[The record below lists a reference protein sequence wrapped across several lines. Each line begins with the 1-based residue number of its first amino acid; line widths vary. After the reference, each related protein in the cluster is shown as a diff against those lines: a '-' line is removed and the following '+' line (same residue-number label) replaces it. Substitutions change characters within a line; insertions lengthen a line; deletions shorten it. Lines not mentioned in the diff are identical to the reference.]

1 MLLERIDGPEDL
13 KQVARADLPLL
24 ADELRARIVEVCARN
39 GGHVAPS
46 LGVVELTLALH
57 YVFSSPDDKIVWDVG
72 HQAYAHK
79 LLTGRNARFDTLRQQ
94 GGIAGFPERAE
105 SPHDHFGT
113 AHASTAISAALGM
126 AVARDLAG
134 RDEKVVAVVGD
145 GALTGGLAYE
155 AINNAGHSKT
165 NFIVVLNDNEFSI
178 APNVGAMSTYLSML
192 RAHPLVVHT
201 ADLTK
206 RVLRRLP
213 FGAVATKA
221 IRSAETAGRK
231 QFSPLPKASV
241 VFEEMGFT
249 YIGPCNGHD
258 VNFLIDALRTCA
270 KVEGP
275 VLLHVLTVKGKG
287 YEPAQGDARTFH
299 GVAAFDPVT
308 GEFAKKSGATFA
320 SAFANEATQMAA
332 HDPRIIAIT
341 AAMPDGTGLK
351 EFAKAFPARCF
362 DVGIAEA
369 HATCFAAG
377 SAAAGMRP
385 LVAIYSTFL
394 QRAYDQI
401 VHDVC
406 VQSLPVTFCIDRAG
420 LVGDDGKT
428 HQGAYDIAYLR
439 TLPNV
444 VIMAP
449 SMEEELRMM
458 LRYGHALH
466 DEATGDGARHV
477 GPVAIRYPR
486 GSSARIADRPAPE
499 PIAFGK
505 AQVLRTAIDRGM
517 QDGPGM
523 PSAARRLDP
532 SFARNT
538 TTDPSFAR
546 NTTTDPSFARNTTNS
561 RPVAIVAV
569 GICVDAALGAAA
581 ALAADGIETTV
592 VNARFVRPLDVDMLE
607 RMARTHAGI
616 VTVEE
621 HSLAGGFG
629 SAVLEALAERGIA
642 TRVARLGIEDT
653 FVGHAT
659 QAAQRSACG
668 LDETGIA
675 VAVRAMLNLES
686 SSARH
691 TTAELEP
698 SSVRHTTDAV
708 GETAAVEQARP
719 LHTS

>member
-1 MLLERIDGPEDL
+1 MHLDGIAGPEDL
-13 KQVARADLPLL
+13 KKLTRSQLPEL
-24 ADELRARIVEVCARN
+24 AEEVRRRIVDVCAKN

-94 GGIAGFPERAE
+94 DGLAGFPERSE

-113 AHASTAISAALGM
+113 AHASTAISAGLGM
-126 AVARDLAG
+126 VTARDLAG
-134 RDEKVVAVVGD
+134 RDEKIVAVVGD

-155 AINNAGHSKT
+155 ALNNAGQLKT
-165 NFIVVLNDNEFSI
+165 NFIVILNDNEFSI
-178 APNVGAMSTYLSML
+178 APNVGAMSAYLGML

-206 RVLRRLP
+206 RVLRHVP
-213 FGAVATKA
+213 FGAVATRA
-221 IRSAETAGRK
+221 IQSAETAGRK
-231 QFSPLPKASV
+231 TVSPLPKASV

-258 VNFLIDALRTCA
+258 VNFLIDALKACER
-270 KVEGP
+270 VEGP

-287 YEPAQGDARTFH
+287 YDPAQGDARTFH
-299 GVAAFDPVT
+299 GVAAFDAST
-308 GEFAKKSGATFA
+308 GEFAKKSGPTFA
-320 SAFANEATQMAA
+320 SAFAAEASQLAA
-332 HDPRIIAIT
+332 HDPRVIAIT

-377 SAAAGMRP
+377 AASAGMRP

-420 LVGDDGKT
+420 FVGDDGKT

-449 SMEEELRMM
+449 STEEELRAM
-458 LRYGHALH
+458 LRYGHVLH
-466 DEATGDGARHV
+466 DGPAEDGARHE

-486 GSSARIADRPAPE
+486 GASAARADRPAPE
-499 PIAFGK
+499 PLALGK
-505 AQVLRTAIDRGM
+505 AHVLHQG
-517 QDGPGM
+517 
-523 PSAARRLDP
+523 DP
-532 SFARNT
+532 NG
-538 TTDPSFAR
+538 
-546 NTTTDPSFARNTTNS
+546 
-561 RPVAIVAV
+561 VALLAL
-569 GICVDAALGAAA
+569 GICVDAALGAAQT
-581 ALAADGIETTV
+581 LREEGIDVTV
-592 VNARFVRPLDVDMLE
+592 VNARFVRPLDVGCIDALS
-607 RMARTHAGI
+607 RTHRAI
-616 VTVEE
+616 VTIEE

-629 SAVLEALAERGIA
+629 SAVLEALNDLGRS
-642 TRVARLGIEDT
+642 VKVVRLGIPDA

-659 QAAQRSACG
+659 QAAQRSQCG
-668 LDETGIA
+668 LDAAGVDA
-675 VAVRAMLNLES
+675 AVRGIVE
-686 SSARH
+686 
-691 TTAELEP
+691 
-698 SSVRHTTDAV
+698 VRPR
-708 GETAAVEQARP
+708 VEVDGGRP
-719 LHTS
+719 

>member
-1 MLLERIDGPEDL
+1 MHLERIDGPDDL
-13 KQVARADLPLL
+13 KKLTRADLPLL
-24 ADELRARIVEVCARN
+24 AQELRSRIVEVCARN

-46 LGVVELTLALH
+46 LGVVELTIALH

-72 HQAYAHK
+72 HQTYAHK
-79 LLTGRNARFDTLRQQ
+79 MLTGRNGRFDSLRQQ
-94 GGIAGFPERAE
+94 GGIAGFPERGE

-126 AVARDLAG
+126 ATARDLAG
-134 RDEKVVAVVGD
+134 RNERIVAVVGD

-155 AINNAGHSKT
+155 AINNAGQLKT
-165 NFIVVLNDNEFSI
+165 NLIVVLNDNEFSI
-178 APNVGAMSTYLSML
+178 APNVGAMSTYLGML

-213 FGAVATKA
+213 FGQVATKA

-231 QFSPLPKASV
+231 TVSPLPKASV

-270 KVEGP
+270 KVDGP

-320 SAFANEATQMAA
+320 STFANEATQMAA

-351 EFAKAFPARCF
+351 EFAKAYPARFF

-377 SAAAGMRP
+377 ASAAGLRP

-401 VHDVC
+401 VHDVS

-449 SMEEELRMM
+449 STEDELRRM

-466 DEATGDGARHV
+466 DGTTDDGSKHE

-486 GSSARIADRPAPE
+486 GASAQRDDRAEPAPIE
-499 PIAFGK
+499 FGK
-505 AQVLRTAIDRGM
+505 AQVLRTGTGCD
-517 QDGPGM
+517 
-523 PSAARRLDP
+523 
-532 SFARNT
+532 
-538 TTDPSFAR
+538 
-546 NTTTDPSFARNTTNS
+546 
-561 RPVAIVAV
+561 VAILAT
-569 GICVDAALGAAA
+569 GICVEAALGAAET
-581 ALAADGIETTV
+581 LHKEGIDTTV
-592 VNARFVRPLDVDMLE
+592 VNARFIRPLDVELIE
-607 RMARTHAGI
+607 NLAKTHRAL

-629 SAVLEALAERGIA
+629 SAVPEALAERDVT
-642 TRVARLGIEDT
+642 TRVVRLGIPEA

-659 QAAQRSACG
+659 QAAQRKECG
-668 LDETGIA
+668 LDEAGIVKAVIGIA
-675 VAVRAMLNLES
+675 GKREPS
-686 SSARH
+686 FARH
-691 TTAELEP
+691 TT
-698 SSVRHTTDAV
+698 
-708 GETAAVEQARP
+708 
-719 LHTS
+719 

>member
-1 MLLERIDGPEDL
+1 MYLERVSGPDDL
-13 KQVARADLPLL
+13 KHLTRAELPPL
-24 ADELRARIVEVCARN
+24 AEELRRRIIDVCAKN

-46 LGVVELTLALH
+46 LGVVELTIALH
-57 YVFSSPDDKIVWDVG
+57 YVFSSPTDKIVWDVG
-72 HQAYAHK
+72 HQTYAHK
-79 LLTGRNARFDTLRQQ
+79 LLTGRNARFDTLRQAN
-94 GGIAGFPERAE
+94 GLAGFPERGE

-126 AVARDLAG
+126 ALERDLAG
-134 RDEKVVAVVGD
+134 RDDRVIAVVGD

-155 AINNAGHSKT
+155 ALNNAGQLKT
-165 NFIVVLNDNEFSI
+165 NFIVILNDNEFSI
-178 APNVGAMSTYLSML
+178 APNVGAMSAYLGML

-206 RVLRRLP
+206 RVLRHVP
-213 FGAVATKA
+213 FGAAATRA
-221 IRSAETAGRK
+221 IQSAETAARK
-231 QFSPLPKASV
+231 TVSPLPKASV
-241 VFEEMGFT
+241 IFEEMGFT

-270 KVEGP
+270 RVEGP

-308 GEFAKKSGATFA
+308 GEFAKKTGTTFAGTFA
-320 SAFANEATQMAA
+320 SEATQMAA

-351 EFAKAFPARCF
+351 EFAKAYPARFF

-377 SAAAGMRP
+377 AAAAGMRP

-444 VIMAP
+444 IVMAP
-449 SMEEELRMM
+449 STEEELRSM

-466 DEATGDGARHV
+466 DGTTADGVRHE

-486 GSSARIADRPAPE
+486 GASATRDDRPEAE
-499 PIAFGK
+499 PIRFSK
-505 AQVLRTAIDRGM
+505 AQLLHQGD
-517 QDGPGM
+517 PGG
-523 PSAARRLDP
+523 
-532 SFARNT
+532 
-538 TTDPSFAR
+538 
-546 NTTTDPSFARNTTNS
+546 
-561 RPVAIVAV
+561 VAILAIGV
-569 GICVDAALGAAA
+569 CVEA
-581 ALAADGIETTV
+581 ALAAAHALRAEGIDPTV
-592 VNARFVRPLDVDMLE
+592 VNARFVKPLDVELLHE
-607 RMARTHAGI
+607 LSRTHRAL

-629 SAVLEALAERGIA
+629 SAVLEALGDAGTA
-642 TRVARLGIEDT
+642 VRVVRLGIPEA

-659 QAAQRSACG
+659 QVAQRAQCG
-668 LDETGIA
+668 LDEAGISR
-675 VAVRAMLNLES
+675 AVRS
-686 SSARH
+686 I
-691 TTAELEP
+691 
-698 SSVRHTTDAV
+698 V
-708 GETAAVEQARP
+708 GITQARSVP
-719 LHTS
+719 Q

>member
-1 MLLERIDGPEDL
+1 MLLDRIHGPDDL
-13 KQVARADLPLL
+13 KTLSRAELALL
-24 ADELRARIVEVCARN
+24 ADELRSRIVEVCARN

-46 LGVVELTLALH
+46 LGVVELTIALH
-57 YVFSSPDDKIVWDVG
+57 YVFSSPSDKIVWDVG
-72 HQAYAHK
+72 HQSYAHK
-79 LLTGRNARFDTLRQQ
+79 LLTGRNARFDSLRQQ
-94 GGIAGFPERAE
+94 GGIAGFPERGE

-126 AVARDLAG
+126 AVARDLTG

-155 AINNAGHSKT
+155 AINNAGHAKT
-165 NFIVVLNDNEFSI
+165 NFIVVLNDNEYSI

-213 FGAVATKA
+213 FGQAATKA

-231 QFSPLPKASV
+231 TVSPLPKASV

-258 VNFLIDALRTCA
+258 VNFLIDALRACA

-275 VLLHVLTVKGKG
+275 VLLHVLTIKGKG
-287 YEPAQGDARTFH
+287 YEPAQGDARTYH

-351 EFAKAFPARCF
+351 EFAKAHPARFF

-401 VHDVC
+401 VHDVS

-449 SMEEELRMM
+449 STEDELRMM
-458 LRYGHALH
+458 LRYGQALH
-466 DEATGDGARHV
+466 DGATADGVGHE

-486 GSSARIADRPAPE
+486 GASAVRDDRPAPE
-499 PIAFGK
+499 AIAFGK
-505 AQVLRTAIDRGM
+505 AQVVREAHTPHG
-517 QDGPGM
+517 
-523 PSAARRLDP
+523 S
-532 SFARNT
+532 
-538 TTDPSFAR
+538 
-546 NTTTDPSFARNTTNS
+546 
-561 RPVAIVAV
+561 VAIVAT
-569 GICVDAALGAAA
+569 GICVEAALGAAA
-581 ALAADGIETTV
+581 VLSAEGVEATV
-592 VNARFVRPLDVDMLE
+592 VNARFIRPLDVELLE
-607 RMARTHAGI
+607 RIARTHSAI

-629 SAVLEALAERGIA
+629 SAVLEALAARDVT
-642 TRVARLGIEDT
+642 TRIVRLGMPEA
-653 FVGHAT
+653 FVSHAT
-659 QAAQRSACG
+659 QAAQRNACG
-668 LDETGIA
+668 LDEAGIA
-675 VAVRAMLNLES
+675 KAVREIAGSNGEVAPVEMNL
-686 SSARH
+686 
-691 TTAELEP
+691 
-698 SSVRHTTDAV
+698 D
-708 GETAAVEQARP
+708 RP
-719 LHTS
+719 LLL

>member
-1 MLLERIDGPEDL
+1 MYLERVTGPDDL
-13 KQVARADLPLL
+13 KKLTKAELPLL
-24 ADELRARIVEVCARN
+24 AEELRRRIVAVCAKN

-46 LGVVELTLALH
+46 LGVVELTIALH
-57 YVFSSPDDKIVWDVG
+57 YVLSSPEDKIVWDVG
-72 HQAYAHK
+72 HQTYAHK
-79 LLTGRNARFDTLRQQ
+79 LLTGRNERFDTLRQH
-94 GGIAGFPERAE
+94 GGLAGFPERAE
-105 SPHDHFGT
+105 SAHDHFGT

-126 AVARDLAG
+126 ALARDLAG
-134 RDEKVVAVVGD
+134 RTERIVAVVGD

-155 AINNAGHSKT
+155 ALNNAGQLKT
-165 NFIVVLNDNEFSI
+165 NFIVILNDNEFSI
-178 APNVGAMSTYLSML
+178 APNVGAMSAYLGML

-206 RVLRRLP
+206 RVLRHVP
-213 FGAVATKA
+213 FGAAATRA
-221 IRSAETAGRK
+221 IQSAETAARK
-231 QFSPLPKASV
+231 TVSPLPKASV

-258 VNFLIDALRTCA
+258 LNFLIDALHACER
-270 KVEGP
+270 VEGP

-299 GVAAFDPVT
+299 GVAAFDPAT

-320 SAFANEATQMAA
+320 SAFASEATHMAA

-377 SAAAGMRP
+377 AAAAGLRP

-394 QRAYDQI
+394 QRAYDQV
-401 VHDVC
+401 VHDVS

-449 SMEEELRMM
+449 STEDELRAM
-458 LRYGHALH
+458 LRYGQALH
-466 DEATGDGARHV
+466 DGTTDDGARHE

-486 GSSARIADRPAPE
+486 GASAARDDRPALE
-499 PIAFGK
+499 PLRLGK
-505 AQVLRTAIDRGM
+505 AQVLHEGEC
-517 QDGPGM
+517 GG
-523 PSAARRLDP
+523 
-532 SFARNT
+532 
-538 TTDPSFAR
+538 
-546 NTTTDPSFARNTTNS
+546 
-561 RPVAIVAV
+561 VAILAA
-569 GICVDAALGAAA
+569 GICVDAALAAA
-581 ALAADGIETTV
+581 QALRDEGIDPTV
-592 VNARFVRPLDVDMLE
+592 INARFVRPLDAGLIDELS
-607 RMARTHAGI
+607 RTRRAI

-629 SAVLEALAERGIA
+629 SAVLETLADLGRA
-642 TRVARLGIEDT
+642 MPVVRLGIDET

-659 QAAQRSACG
+659 QAAQRAQCG
-668 LDETGIA
+668 LDADGIA
-675 VAVRAMLNLES
+675 KAVRSVTPA
-686 SSARH
+686 ARAPV
-691 TTAELEP
+691 TPT
-698 SSVRHTTDAV
+698 
-708 GETAAVEQARP
+708 RP
-719 LHTS
+719 PQ

>member
-1 MLLERIDGPEDL
+1 MGYDDAVEPYKAMQLERIDGPDDL
-13 KQVARADLPLL
+13 KKLTRAELPQL
-24 ADELRARIVEVCARN
+24 AHELRARIVEVCARN
-39 GGHVAPS
+39 GGHVAPN

-72 HQAYAHK
+72 HQTYAHK
-79 LLTGRNARFDTLRQQ
+79 MLTGRNGRFDSLRQQ
-94 GGIAGFPERAE
+94 GGIAGFPERGE

-126 AVARDLAG
+126 ATARDLAG
-134 RDEKVVAVVGD
+134 RDERVVAVVGD

-155 AINNAGHSKT
+155 AINNAGQLKT

-206 RVLRRLP
+206 RVLSRLP
-213 FGAVATKA
+213 FGQVATKA

-231 QFSPLPKASV
+231 TVSPLPKASV

-258 VNFLIDALRTCA
+258 VNFLIDALRACT

-275 VLLHVLTVKGKG
+275 VLLHILTVKGMG
-287 YEPAQGDARTFH
+287 FEPAQGDARTFH

-308 GEFAKKSGATFA
+308 GEFAKKSGTTFA
-320 SAFANEATQMAA
+320 STFANEAAQMAA

-351 EFAKAFPARCF
+351 EFAKAYPARFF

-377 SAAAGMRP
+377 ASAAGLRP

-401 VHDVC
+401 VHDVS

-449 SMEEELRMM
+449 STEDELRMM

-466 DEATGDGARHV
+466 DGTTADGAKHT

-486 GSSARIADRPAPE
+486 GSSAKRDDRPDPVALE
-499 PIAFGK
+499 FGK
-505 AQVLRTAIDRGM
+505 AHVLRHGEREG
-517 QDGPGM
+517 
-523 PSAARRLDP
+523 
-532 SFARNT
+532 
-538 TTDPSFAR
+538 
-546 NTTTDPSFARNTTNS
+546 
-561 RPVAIVAV
+561 VAIVAT
-569 GICVDAALGAAA
+569 GICVEAALGATNV
-581 ALAADGIETTV
+581 LAGDGIDTTV
-592 VNARFVRPLDVDMLE
+592 VNARFIRPLDIELIE
-607 RMARTHAGI
+607 KLARTHKAI

-629 SAVLEALAERGIA
+629 SAVLEALSDRGI
-642 TRVARLGIEDT
+642 TSRVVRLGIPEE
-653 FVGHAT
+653 FISHAT
-659 QAAQRSACG
+659 QAAQRKECG
-668 LDETGIA
+668 LDEAGI
-675 VAVRAMLNLES
+675 VKAVRAIVGQ
-686 SSARH
+686 R
-691 TTAELEP
+691 EP
-698 SSVRHTTDAV
+698 SFARRTT
-708 GETAAVEQARP
+708 
-719 LHTS
+719 

>member
-1 MLLERIDGPEDL
+1 MERRVRPHDVVEAYLTMLLDRIDGPDDL
-13 KQVARADLPLL
+13 KALTRADLMAL
-24 ADELRARIVEVCARN
+24 AEELRARIIEVCARN

-46 LGVVELTLALH
+46 LGVVELTIALH
-57 YVFSSPDDKIVWDVG
+57 YVFSSPNDKIVWDVG

-79 LLTGRNARFDTLRQQ
+79 LLTGRNARFDSLRQQ
-94 GGIAGFPERAE
+94 GGIAGFPERGE

-126 AVARDLAG
+126 AVARDLEG

-178 APNVGAMSTYLSML
+178 APNVGAMSTYLGML

-213 FGAVATKA
+213 FGQTATKV

-231 QFSPLPKASV
+231 QMSPIPKASV

-287 YEPAQGDARTFH
+287 YQPAQGDARTYH

-308 GEFAKKSGATFA
+308 GEFAKKSGTTFA
-320 SAFANEATQMAA
+320 STFANEATQIAA
-332 HDPRIIAIT
+332 HDKRIIAIT

-351 EFAKAFPARCF
+351 EFANAYPARFF

-401 VHDVC
+401 IHDVS

-449 SMEEELRMM
+449 STEEELRMM

-466 DEATGDGARHV
+466 DGTTGDAVKHV

-486 GSSARIADRPAPE
+486 GSSALLEGRPAPE

-505 AQVLRTAIDRGM
+505 AQVLR
-517 QDGPGM
+517 DG
-523 PSAARRLDP
+523 RR
-532 SFARNT
+532 
-538 TTDPSFAR
+538 
-546 NTTTDPSFARNTTNS
+546 
-561 RPVAIVAV
+561 VAIIAT
-569 GICVDAALGAAA
+569 GICVDAALEAAKS
-581 ALAADGIETTV
+581 LEVDGIETTI
-592 VNARFVRPLDVDMLE
+592 VNARFIRPLDVEMLE
-607 RMARTHAGI
+607 RIARTHEAI

-629 SAVLEALAERGIA
+629 SAVLEALAERGLS
-642 TRVARLGIEDT
+642 TRVVRLGIPDT

-659 QAAQRSACG
+659 QAAQRKECG
-668 LDETGIA
+668 LDAAG
-675 VAVRAMLNLES
+675 VVKAVREIVGEREPS
-686 SSARH
+686 FARH
-691 TTAELEP
+691 TT
-698 SSVRHTTDAV
+698 
-708 GETAAVEQARP
+708 
-719 LHTS
+719 

>member
-1 MLLERIDGPEDL
+1 MHLERIDGPDDL
-13 KQVARADLPLL
+13 KQLARADLPLL
-24 ADELRARIVEVCARN
+24 AQELRSRIVEVCARN

-46 LGVVELTLALH
+46 LGVVELTIALH

-72 HQAYAHK
+72 HQTYAHK
-79 LLTGRNARFDTLRQQ
+79 MLTGRNGRFDSLRQQ
-94 GGIAGFPERAE
+94 GGLAGFPERGE

-126 AVARDLAG
+126 ATARDLAG
-134 RDEKVVAVVGD
+134 RDERVVAVVGD

-155 AINNAGHSKT
+155 AINNAGQLKT

-178 APNVGAMSTYLSML
+178 APNVGAMSTYLGML

-213 FGAVATKA
+213 FGQVATKA

-231 QFSPLPKASV
+231 TVSPLPKASV

-258 VNFLIDALRTCA
+258 VNFLIDALRACA

-299 GVAAFDPVT
+299 GVAAFDAVT
-308 GEFAKKSGATFA
+308 GEFAKKSGTTFA
-320 SAFANEATQMAA
+320 STFASEATQMAA
-332 HDPRIIAIT
+332 HDPRIIAVT

-351 EFAKAFPARCF
+351 EFAKAYPARFF

-377 SAAAGMRP
+377 ASAAGMRP

-428 HQGAYDIAYLR
+428 HQGSYDIAYLR

-449 SMEEELRMM
+449 STEDELRLM

-466 DEATGDGARHV
+466 DGATADGVKHE

-486 GSSARIADRPAPE
+486 GASAKRDDRPEPD

-505 AQVLRTAIDRGM
+505 AQLLREGE
-517 QDGPGM
+517 PGGVVIL
-523 PSAARRLDP
+523 A
-532 SFARNT
+532 T
-538 TTDPSFAR
+538 
-546 NTTTDPSFARNTTNS
+546 
-561 RPVAIVAV
+561 
-569 GICVDAALGAAA
+569 GICVEAALGAAA
-581 ALAADGIETTV
+581 VLQAEGISSTV
-592 VNARFVRPLDVDMLE
+592 VNARFIRPLDIKSIE
-607 RMARTHAGI
+607 RLARTHRAI

-642 TRVARLGIEDT
+642 TRVVRLGIPEA

-659 QAAQRSACG
+659 QAAQREDCG
-668 LDETGIA
+668 LDEPGIA
-675 VAVRAMLNLES
+675 RAVREI
-686 SSARH
+686 
-691 TTAELEP
+691 
-698 SSVRHTTDAV
+698 V
-708 GETAAVEQARP
+708 GAKGEAAAVEMNLNRS
-719 LHTS
+719 LTIK

>member
-1 MLLERIDGPEDL
+1 MYLERIAGPQDL
-13 KQVARADLPLL
+13 KSLSRPELGLL
-24 ADELRARIVEVCARN
+24 AEELRRRIVDVCSKN

-57 YVFSSPDDKIVWDVG
+57 YVFSSPVDKIVWDVG

-79 LLTGRNARFDTLRQQ
+79 LLTGRNARFDSLRQE

-126 AVARDLAG
+126 AHARDLSG
-134 RDEKVVAVVGD
+134 GSESVVAVVGD
-145 GALTGGLAYE
+145 GALTGGLSYE
-155 AINNAGHSKT
+155 ALNNAGQLKT
-165 NFIVVLNDNEFSI
+165 NFIVILNDNEFSI
-178 APNVGAMSTYLSML
+178 APNVGAMSAYLGML
-192 RAHPLVVHT
+192 RAHPMVQHT

-206 RVLRRLP
+206 RVLRHVP
-213 FGAVATKA
+213 FGAAATRA
-221 IRSAETAGRK
+221 IQSAETAARK
-231 QFSPLPKASV
+231 TVSPLPKASV

-258 VNFLIDALRTCA
+258 VNFLIDALRAC
-270 KVEGP
+270 KRVEGP

-287 YEPAQGDARTFH
+287 YEPAQGDARTYH

-308 GEFAKKSGATFA
+308 GEFAKKSGTTFA
-320 SAFANEATQMAA
+320 STFAAEATRMAA
-332 HDPRIIAIT
+332 HDPRIIAVT

-351 EFAKAFPARCF
+351 EFAKAFPARFF

-369 HATCFAAG
+369 HATCFSAG
-377 SAAAGMRP
+377 AAAAGLRP

-420 LVGDDGKT
+420 FVGDDGKT

-449 SMEEELRMM
+449 STEEELSMM
-458 LRYGHALH
+458 LHFGLALH
-466 DEATGDGARHV
+466 DGTADDGTHHE

-486 GSSARIADRPAPE
+486 GSSARRDDRPAPDSLRLC
-499 PIAFGK
+499 K
-505 AQVLRTAIDRGM
+505 AQVLREG
-517 QDGPGM
+517 
-523 PSAARRLDP
+523 DP
-532 SFARNT
+532 SG
-538 TTDPSFAR
+538 
-546 NTTTDPSFARNTTNS
+546 
-561 RPVAIVAV
+561 VAVIAV
-569 GICVDAALGAAA
+569 GICCDA
-581 ALAADGIETTV
+581 ALAAAELLSAAGIDVTV
-592 VNARFVRPLDVDMLE
+592 INARFARPLDIELFD
-607 RMARTHAGI
+607 RYASTCRAI

-629 SAVLEALAERGIA
+629 SALLEALADRDSHV
-642 TRVARLGIEDT
+642 RVIRLGIPDA
-653 FVGHAT
+653 FVTHAS
-659 QAAQRSACG
+659 QQSQREACG
-668 LDETGIA
+668 LSPAGIA
-675 VAVRAMLNLES
+675 
-686 SSARH
+686 
-691 TTAELEP
+691 
-698 SSVRHTTDAV
+698 
-708 GETAAVEQARP
+708 AAVTSTLDSPAVAPARRG
-719 LHTS
+719 

>member
-1 MLLERIDGPEDL
+1 MYLDSIAGPEDL
-13 KQVARADLPLL
+13 KKLHRSELPAVAS
-24 ADELRARIVEVCARN
+24 ELRSRIVEVCSKN

-57 YVFSSPDDKIVWDVG
+57 YVFSSPEDKIVWDVG
-72 HQAYAHK
+72 HQTYAHK
-79 LLTGRNARFDTLRQQ
+79 ILTGRNALFGTLRQQ
-94 GGIAGFPERAE
+94 GGLAGFPERGE

-126 AVARDLAG
+126 AYARDLAG
-134 RDEKVVAVVGD
+134 RSERVLAVVGD

-155 AINNAGHSKT
+155 ALNNAGQLKT
-165 NFIVVLNDNEFSI
+165 NFIVILNDNEFSI
-178 APNVGAMSTYLSML
+178 APNVGAMSAYLGML
-192 RAHPLVVHT
+192 RAHPLVQHT

-206 RVLRRLP
+206 RVLRHVP
-213 FGAVATKA
+213 FGAAATRA
-221 IRSAETAGRK
+221 IQSAETAARK
-231 QFSPLPKASV
+231 TVSPLPKASV
-241 VFEEMGFT
+241 IFEEMGFN

-258 VNFLIDALRTCA
+258 VNFLIDALRACA
-270 KVEGP
+270 RVDGP

-287 YEPAQGDARTFH
+287 FEPAQGDARTFH
-299 GVAAFDPVT
+299 GVAAFDPST

-320 SAFANEATQMAA
+320 SAFAAEATQMAA

-351 EFAKAFPARCF
+351 EFAKAYPARFF

-369 HATCFAAG
+369 HGTCFAAG
-377 SAAAGMRP
+377 AAAAGLRP

-449 SMEEELRMM
+449 STEAELRTM

-466 DEATGDGARHV
+466 DGLAEDGVKHE

-486 GSSARIADRPAPE
+486 GASALRADRPEVE
-499 PIAFGK
+499 PIRLGK
-505 AQVLRTAIDRGM
+505 AQALRCGD
-517 QDGPGM
+517 
-523 PSAARRLDP
+523 AR
-532 SFARNT
+532 T
-538 TTDPSFAR
+538 
-546 NTTTDPSFARNTTNS
+546 
-561 RPVAIVAV
+561 VALVAL
-569 GICVDAALGAAA
+569 GICCDA
-581 ALAADGIETTV
+581 ALAAADLLREDGVDVTV
-592 VNARFVRPLDVDMLE
+592 VNARFVRPLDADLIE
-607 RMARTHAGI
+607 QLARTHSCI

-629 SAVLEALAERGIA
+629 SAVLEMLADRNCA
-642 TRVARLGIEDT
+642 AQVVRLGIPDA

-659 QAAQRSACG
+659 QPAQRAECG
-668 LDETGIA
+668 LDAAGIA
-675 VAVRAMLNLES
+675 KVVRGLHAH
-686 SSARH
+686 H
-691 TTAELEP
+691 TAGSPQLAQT
-698 SSVRHTTDAV
+698 
-708 GETAAVEQARP
+708 ETLRA
-719 LHTS
+719 T

>member
-1 MLLERIDGPEDL
+1 MYLERICGPDDVKALSRSE
-13 KQVARADLPLL
+13 LPLL
-24 ADELRARIVEVCARN
+24 ARELRERIIAVCARN

-46 LGVVELTLALH
+46 LGVVELTIALH
-57 YVFSSPDDKIVWDVG
+57 YVFDSPADKIVWDVG
-72 HQAYAHK
+72 HQTYAHK
-79 LLTGRNARFDTLRQQ
+79 LLTGRNDRFDTLRQQ
-94 GGIAGFPERAE
+94 GGLAGFPERGE

-126 AVARDLAG
+126 AVARDLDG
-134 RDEKVVAVVGD
+134 RDERVAAVVGD

-155 AINNAGHSKT
+155 ALNNAGQLKT
-165 NFIVVLNDNEFSI
+165 NFIVILNDNEFSI
-178 APNVGAMSTYLSML
+178 APNVGAMSSYLGML

-206 RVLRRLP
+206 RVLRHVP
-213 FGAVATKA
+213 FGATATRA
-221 IRSAETAGRK
+221 LQSVETAGRK
-231 QFSPLPKASV
+231 TVSPLPKASV

-258 VNFLIDALRTCA
+258 VNFLIDALRSCA
-270 KVEGP
+270 RVEGP

-287 YEPAQGDARTFH
+287 YEPAQGDARTYH
-299 GVAAFDPVT
+299 GVAAFDPAT
-308 GEFAKKSGATFA
+308 GEFVKKGGATFA
-320 SAFANEATQMAA
+320 GAFAAEAVQMAG
-332 HDPRIIAIT
+332 HDQRIIAIT

-351 EFAKAFPARCF
+351 EFAKAYPARFF

-377 SAAAGMRP
+377 AAAAGLRP

-401 VHDVC
+401 VHDVS

-449 SMEEELRMM
+449 STEEELRMM
-458 LRYGHALH
+458 LHYAHGLH
-466 DEATGDGARHV
+466 DGTTDDGIKHD

-486 GSSARIADRPAPE
+486 GASVPTPERPAPD
-499 PIAFGK
+499 PVRFGR
-505 AQVLRTAIDRGM
+505 AQVLRHGERAD
-517 QDGPGM
+517 
-523 PSAARRLDP
+523 
-532 SFARNT
+532 
-538 TTDPSFAR
+538 
-546 NTTTDPSFARNTTNS
+546 
-561 RPVAIVAV
+561 VAIVAV

-581 ALAADGIETTV
+581 ALRAESIDVTV
-592 VNARFVRPLDVDMLE
+592 VNPRFVRPLDVELLRE
-607 RMARTHAGI
+607 LARTHRAI

-629 SAVLEALAERGIA
+629 SAVLEALADSDSAARI
-642 TRVARLGIEDT
+642 VRLGIPET
-653 FVGHAT
+653 FVSHAT
-659 QAAQRSACG
+659 QQAQRVECG
-668 LDETGIA
+668 LDANGIA
-675 VAVRAMLNLES
+675 KTVRAIVCGGAQTGVAVDL
-686 SSARH
+686 H
-691 TTAELEP
+691 
-698 SSVRHTTDAV
+698 
-708 GETAAVEQARP
+708 GRP
-719 LHTS
+719 LRPDELQAPATT